1 MIKKNFLVFG
11 SMAVMGLAF
20 MSCSKDLYSEDAVNE
35 LQDATYAANFE
46 KRYGKIDPNQTWDFT
61 TGVATYSTGSSGSST
76 RAVASVADA
85 DFHRVEKVIL
95 SSQQSVHG
103 CLRIFQREKII
114 LEKEDHSLWEL
125 VKTTSLSCLSSR
137 AAQATTG
144 SCGCM

>member
-61 TGVATYSTGSSGSST
+61 TGVATYSTVSSGSST

-85 DFHRVEKVIL
+85 DFHRAEKVMTIP
-95 SSQQSVHG
+95 SNQ
-103 CLRIFQREKII
+103 
-114 LEKEDHSLWEL
+114 
-125 VKTTSLSCLSSR
+125 
-137 AAQATTG
+137 
-144 SCGCM
+144 

>member
-61 TGVATYSTGSSGSST
+61 TGGCRCRFPPCGKSDDYP
-76 RAVASVADA
+76 ASN
-85 DFHRVEKVIL
+85 
-95 SSQQSVHG
+95 Q
-103 CLRIFQREKII
+103 
-114 LEKEDHSLWEL
+114 
-125 VKTTSLSCLSSR
+125 
-137 AAQATTG
+137 
-144 SCGCM
+144 CMGV

>member
-61 TGVATYSTGSSGSST
+61 TGETTYSPVSSGSST
-76 RAVASVADA
+76 RAVSSAADA
-85 DFHRVEKVIL
+85 NFARTEGSMTIVGFE
-95 SSQQSVHG
+95 
-103 CLRIFQREKII
+103 
-114 LEKEDHSLWEL
+114 
-125 VKTTSLSCLSSR
+125 
-137 AAQATTG
+137 AATYISDTAG
-144 SCGCM
+144 IEI

>member
-61 TGVATYSTGSSGSST
+61 TGVPVPLHLLQMPIST
-76 RAVASVADA
+76 VW
-85 DFHRVEKVIL
+85 K
-95 SSQQSVHG
+95 
-103 CLRIFQREKII
+103 K
-114 LEKEDHSLWEL
+114 
-125 VKTTSLSCLSSR
+125 
-137 AAQATTG
+137 
-144 SCGCM
+144 